1 MNDIVFALLLIFGIF
16 NLIWIG
22 TEFVTRKKLVG
33 LHVFA
38 LFYSIAYFI
47 TPSVEYFVPSAAGDE
62 ATWAAKF
69 NVGNQF
75 FTVLFVLL
83 GYLVAVITYRVT
95 MRRKR
100 PGRAQAPRDEKGP
113 MLLFVWLCLVLSA
126 LCILIYS
133 SQYGGLLPA
142 LKDAAMIRAGGG
154 DDLLQTDGN
163 FLFLKYL
170 IPVSAFSLLGLAALR
185 LEYGY
190 SNALLTI
197 VCTAVV
203 ILGFLMMAG
212 RNRFL
217 GLGLALFILYFST
230 LRASAKFTPKR
241 MLIVLGALCV
251 GYFVLLYG
259 KQFFASMS
267 ADSVSQ
273 AFEQRVANVG
283 DDDNFKILQNFE
295 HHYASIGAADAYAYG
310 PKGMRYFVDVINAP
324 LSILPTRLVGME
336 KPVPISVF
344 NTYMITGVYDSRIP
358 PGLIA
363 FGVYS
368 LGYFGVL
375 LVMTVYGYLL
385 GLLDVALSQPG
396 FKRIIVPWLIVTFV
410 VSGGSGD
417 PRVLMYALLPAL
429 FACVLVFPLRK
440 RFVFR

>member
-1 MNDIVFALLLIFGIF
+1 MNDIIFSVLLIFGII

-22 TEFVTRKKLVG
+22 VQFVSRKKLVG

-38 LFYSIAYFI
+38 LFYSISYFI
-47 TPSVEYFVPSAAGDE
+47 TPSIEHFVPSVVGDE

-69 NVGNQF
+69 NGGNQF

-83 GYLVAVITYRVT
+83 GYLGAVLTYYLT
-95 MRRKR
+95 MRARRAKEIVVRDQRR
-100 PGRAQAPRDEKGP
+100 PI
-113 MLLFVWLCLVLSA
+113 LLFVWLCLILSV
-126 LCILIYS
+126 LCILVYS
-133 SQYGGLLPA
+133 IQYGGLLAA

-154 DDLLQTDGN
+154 DDLLQTEGN

-170 IPVSAFSLLGLAALR
+170 IPIGAFSLLGLATLK
-185 LEYGY
+185 LEYDY
-190 SNALLTI
+190 ANILLTM
-197 VCTAVV
+197 VCTVV
-203 ILGFLMMAG
+203 VVLGFLMMAG

-230 LRASAKFTPKR
+230 LGAKAKFTPKR
-241 MLIVLGALCV
+241 MLIILGALCV

-273 AFEQRVANVG
+273 AFEQRLANSN
-283 DDDNFKILQNFE
+283 DDNQFKILQNFE
-295 HHYASIGAADAYAYG
+295 HHYASIGVADAYVYG

-368 LGYFGVL
+368 LGYLGVPVL
-375 LVMTVYGYLL
+375 MIVYGYLL
-385 GLLDVALSQPG
+385 ALLDRSMVQPG
-396 FKRIIVPWLIVTFV
+396 FKRIIVPWVIVTLV
-410 VSGGSGD
+410 VAGGSGD
-417 PRVLMYALLPAL
+417 PRVLMYSLLPAL
-429 FACVLVFPLRK
+429 FACALVIPLRK
-440 RFVFR
+440 RIVFR